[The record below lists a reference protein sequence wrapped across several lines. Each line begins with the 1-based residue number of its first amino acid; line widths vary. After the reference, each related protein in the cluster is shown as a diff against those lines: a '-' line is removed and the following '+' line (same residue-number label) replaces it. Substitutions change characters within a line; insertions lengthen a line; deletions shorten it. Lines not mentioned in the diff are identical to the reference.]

1 MKMSMNENRLRGNTL
16 SEKEVHEA
24 RLQNLQMDLEMLES
38 SKERIIKKED
48 LLMLKLIHTRE
59 SLMTLE
65 KNE

>member
-1 MKMSMNENRLRGNTL
+1 MSMNENRLRGNTL
-16 SEKEVHEA
+16 SEKEVLEA